1 MCLTLNLKSFIF
13 TKVENETFPLSSTPY
28 YTACIVNFEEGAV
41 WIWKWHLLRL
51 IPRCDPNHCRRAFVD
66 DLNGDLDFLFKW
78 RYLDLVYHR
87 QKITLGKTR

>member
-51 IPRCDPNHCRRAFVD
+51 IPCRDSNHYRRAIVVGLNDAPVFY
-66 DLNGDLDFLFKW
+66 LNGAIWTWFIIN
-78 RYLDLVYHR
+78 RR
-87 QKITLGKTR
+87 